1 MHSLQTMYQY
11 LNIHPSRMKFK
22 IDKPYNWLLPD
33 EVPVCAIV
41 SNFCLTVEG
50 GCEIDEMFYVSVS
63 GNICVDTV
71 VKVVLQLAAKREF
84 CDLL

>member
-1 MHSLQTMYQY
+1 MHFLQTARQN
-11 LNIHPSRMKFK
+11 LNIHPSRMEFN
-22 IDKPYNWLLPD
+22 IDKPCNWLLPD

-50 GCEIDEMFYVSVS
+50 GCEIDEVFYMSVS

-71 VKVVLQLAAKREF
+71 VKEVLQLAVRREF
-84 CDLL
+84 YDLL